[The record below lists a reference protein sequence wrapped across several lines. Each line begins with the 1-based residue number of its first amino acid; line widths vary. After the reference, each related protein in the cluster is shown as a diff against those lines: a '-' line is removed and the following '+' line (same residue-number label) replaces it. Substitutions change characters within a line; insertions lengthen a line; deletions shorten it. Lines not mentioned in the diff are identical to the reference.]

1 MSFLPASPELTV
13 APMEGLTTVVF
24 RRIHAQMFGAADRYY
39 IPFVTPTREPRFTD
53 RQMRELAPQANRGVV
68 AIPQLLTRNVDD
80 FIWAAKALADLG
92 YPEVNLNLGCPAG
105 TVTAKGKGSGFL
117 QYPTELY
124 EFLSRIFEAD
134 LPIAVSLKTRL
145 GYRSPEE
152 FENLSDIYSRFPMS
166 RLIVHPRLKTD
177 LYRGDVRLDALD
189 KTLGQLPMP
198 LGYNGDLITPADIE
212 ASAERYAQAPGG
224 LAEIMVGRA
233 LMADPALF
241 RKAKGGAAASLGEI
255 LSFHDALFA
264 AYTELFDSQKNAMMR
279 MKEYWFFQLCLFG
292 ENDEQDAVKKAASKI
307 FRSKQV
313 PDFEAAVREAA
324 ESFVLRRDARYGWRK
339 PL

>member
-1 MSFLPASPELTV
+1 
-13 APMEGLTTVVF
+13 MEGLTTVVF

-53 RQMRELAPQANRGVV
+53 RQLRELAPEANSGIR
-68 AIPQLLTRNVDD
+68 AIPQLLTRNVED

-92 YPEVNLNLGCPAG
+92 YEEVNLNLGCPAG

-117 QYPTELY
+117 QYPVELY
-124 EFLSRIFEAD
+124 EFLSRIFDAD
-134 LPIAVSLKTRL
+134 LPITVSLKTRI
-145 GYRSPEE
+145 GYRSAEE
-152 FENLSDIYSRFPMS
+152 FENLADIYARFPMS

-177 LYRGDVRLDALD
+177 LYRGDVRLEALD
-189 KTLGQLPMP
+189 KTLGHLPMP
-198 LGYNGDLITPADIE
+198 LGYNGDLITPSDIE
-212 ASAERYAQAPGG
+212 SAVQRYAKAPGG
-224 LAEIMVGRA
+224 LIEVMVGRA

-241 RKAKGGAAASLGEI
+241 RKSKGGAAADLKEI
-255 LSFHDALFA
+255 LNFHAALFE
-264 AYTELFDSQKNAMMR
+264 AYTTLFASQKNAMMR

-292 ENDEQDAVKKAASKI
+292 EDNEENALKKAASKI

-313 PDFEAAVREAA
+313 SDFEAAVQEAA